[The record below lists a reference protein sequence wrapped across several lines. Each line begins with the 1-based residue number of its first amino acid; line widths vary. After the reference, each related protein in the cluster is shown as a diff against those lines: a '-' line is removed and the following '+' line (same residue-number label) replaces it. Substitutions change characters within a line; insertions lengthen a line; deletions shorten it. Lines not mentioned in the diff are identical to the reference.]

1 MEAAHPARALEREG
15 ADEPS
20 SGYSLRPA
28 LGLHRS
34 AGALDLIRH
43 PLVEPLQAKPDP
55 LRVLPR
61 RERCRADQIGEKHGG
76 QLSFLT
82 NDRIFRHG
90 WIVTPPHAPR

>member
-1 MEAAHPARALEREG
+1 MILEGGRCPEDSHDRI
-15 ADEPS
+15 ACE
-20 SGYSLRPA
+20 L
-28 LGLHRS
+28 LHRS
-34 AGALDLIRH
+34 ADALNLIRH

-61 RERCRADQIGEKHGG
+61 RERCRADQIGEQHGD

-90 WIVTPPHAPR
+90 WIVTPRHAPR